1 MTMPP
6 KPNQDQNTPSVFQD
20 GGAAAAPGFSMGKSL
35 FAEKPES
42 LYQVKRIR
50 CGNVNCWLVTGSQAL
65 PTNGSV
71 LIDTGRASDF
81 PKLEQLCRDAR
92 VKLILLTHAHPD
104 HVGSA
109 AQLRSSL
116 NIPVALGR
124 LDLPLLEN
132 PDARPLYS
140 RGWMGRAVLAMSR
153 KEFAQPVASFSPE
166 LLLEGG
172 EDFYRYGFS
181 IRAIAL
187 PGHTAGSMGYEI
199 NHQYLC
205 TGDAVM
211 NLPWPT
217 PALLFENEEQATQ
230 STAKIAG
237 LGKRV
242 ICPGHGSALLNR
254 QW

>member
-1 MTMPP
+1 MPS
-6 KPNQDQNTPSVFQD
+6 DQTTHPNTPSVLQE
-20 GGAAAAPGFSMGKSL
+20 GSAAAASGFSMGKSL

-42 LYQVKRIR
+42 LYLVKRIR

-71 LIDTGRASDF
+71 LVDTGRQEDF
-81 PKLEQLCRDAR
+81 PRLESLCRENR

-104 HVGSA
+104 HAGSA
-109 AQLRSSL
+109 PLLQKSL
-116 NIPVALGR
+116 GIPVALGR
-124 LDLPLLEN
+124 LDLPLLEH
-132 PDARPLYS
+132 PDARPLHC
-140 RGWMGRAVLAMSR
+140 RGWLGKRALALSR
-153 KEFAQPVASFSPE
+153 RELARPGIPFTPE

-199 NHQYLC
+199 NHRFLC

-217 PALLFENEEQATQ
+217 PALLFEDEAQAGE
-230 STAKIAG
+230 SAAKIAG
-237 LGKRV
+237 LGKR
-242 ICPGHGSALLNR
+242 ILCPGHGAALWNR

>member
-1 MTMPP
+1 MQS
-6 KPNQDQNTPSVFQD
+6 NQTNHQTTPSVVQD

-50 CGNVNCWLVTGSQAL
+50 CGNVNCWLVTGSKAL

-71 LIDTGRASDF
+71 LVDAGRKEDF
-81 PKLEQLCRDAR
+81 PRLEQICREHR

-104 HVGSA
+104 HAGSA
-109 AQLRSSL
+109 ALLRKSL

-124 LDLPLLEN
+124 LDLPLLDHPN
-132 PDARPLYS
+132 TRPLHC
-140 RGWMGRAVLAMSR
+140 RGWLGKGLLALSR
-153 KEFAQPVASFSPE
+153 RELAQPGLPFGPE

-172 EDFYRYGFS
+172 VDFYRYGFS

-199 NHQYLC
+199 NHRFLC

-217 PALLFENEEQATQ
+217 PALLFENGEQAAA
-230 STAKIAG
+230 SAAKIAG
-237 LGKRV
+237 LGKRI
-242 ICPGHGSALLNR
+242 ICPGHGSALWNR

>member
-1 MTMPP
+1 MQS
-6 KPNQDQNTPSVFQD
+6 NQTNHQTAPSVVQD
-20 GGAAAAPGFSMGKSL
+20 GGAAAAPGFSMSKSL

-50 CGNVNCWLVTGSQAL
+50 CGNVNCWLVTGSKAL

-71 LIDTGRASDF
+71 LVDAGRERDF
-81 PKLEQLCRDAR
+81 PMLEALCREHR

-104 HVGSA
+104 HAGSA
-109 AQLRSSL
+109 ALLRKSL

-124 LDLPLLEN
+124 LDLPLLED
-132 PDARPLYS
+132 PHARPLYS
-140 RGWMGRAVLAMSR
+140 RGLLGKAVLAMSR
-153 KEFAQPVASFSPE
+153 KELSQPGTSFSPE
-166 LLLEGG
+166 LLLQGG

-199 NHQYLC
+199 NHRFLC

-217 PALLFENEEQATQ
+217 PALLFEDEVQAKE
-230 STAKIAG
+230 SAAKIAG

-242 ICPGHGSALLNR
+242 ILPGHGAALWNR
-254 QW
+254 EW

>member
-1 MTMPP
+1 MQTNHT
-6 KPNQDQNTPSVFQD
+6 KDQNTSSVFQN
-20 GGAAAAPGFSMGKSL
+20 GGTAAASGFSMRKSL

-50 CGNVNCWLVTGSQAL
+50 CGNVNCWLVSGSKTL

-71 LIDTGRASDF
+71 LVDTGRKEDF
-81 PKLEQLCRDAR
+81 PKLEQLCRENR
-92 VKLILLTHAHPD
+92 VKLILLTHGHPD
-104 HVGSA
+104 HAGSA
-109 AQLRSSL
+109 ALLRQSL
-116 NIPVALGR
+116 HIPVALGK
-124 LDLPLLEN
+124 LDLPLLECPN
-132 PDARPLYS
+132 ARPLHS
-140 RGWMGRAVLAMSR
+140 RGWLGKAVLAASR
-153 KEFAQPVASFSPE
+153 KELTRPGTGFTPE
-166 LLLEGG
+166 ILLEGG

-199 NHQYLC
+199 NHRHLC

-211 NLPWPT
+211 NLPWPA
-217 PALLFENEEQATQ
+217 PALLFEDKEQAAA

-237 LGKRV
+237 LGKR
-242 ICPGHGSALLNR
+242 ILCPGHGSALWNR

>member
-1 MTMPP
+1 MQS
-6 KPNQDQNTPSVFQD
+6 NQTNHQTTPSVVQD

-50 CGNVNCWLVTGSQAL
+50 CGNVNCWLVTGSKAL

-71 LIDTGRASDF
+71 LVDDGRKEDF
-81 PKLEQLCRDAR
+81 PRLEQICREHR

-104 HVGSA
+104 HAGSA
-109 AQLRSSL
+109 ALLRKSL

-124 LDLPLLEN
+124 LDLPLLEHPN
-132 PDARPLYS
+132 TRPLHC
-140 RGWMGRAVLAMSR
+140 RGWLGKGLLALSR
-153 KEFAQPVASFSPE
+153 RELAQPGLPFVPE

-199 NHQYLC
+199 NHRFLC

-217 PALLFENEEQATQ
+217 PALLFENGEQAAA
-230 STAKIAG
+230 SAAKIAG
-237 LGKRV
+237 LGKRI
-242 ICPGHGSALLNR
+242 ICPGHGSALWNR